1 MSSLLFFVKQ
11 LYQFTGKVIYINLL
25 GMVLVSLLEG
35 IGMLLLLPMLH
46 MSNLINIT
54 ESSALFNVYTV
65 FKTLPEKLELII
77 ILGTYIL
84 LVIGHSMLKRN
95 LTLRN
100 VKILVGFVNHIRL
113 TTYKGLLEANWLFF
127 MRRRKSD
134 FINALTEDLNR
145 VASGTN
151 LLFQLLL
158 SLIFIFVQ
166 LIIAFWLSVKI
177 TLFVLFAGCILGFFS
192 KHSLKIS
199 NIIGIQKS
207 EIAKQ
212 YIGGLTDNFNG
223 IKDIKSNNLEST
235 SYVWL
240 KDWCKSFEQEQ
251 MEFSKVMNNS
261 QLLYKTISAILIGLL
276 IFLSIVLFKAQ
287 PGNLILIIII
297 FSRLWP
303 KLIAIQNNL
312 QQLAINIP
320 AMNSLLN
327 LQRVSKEAKELPDIS
342 KEIHEKSI
350 NIQHEIECKN
360 VYFKYANKS
369 KCVLNNINLQ
379 IKVKEMTA
387 IVGMSGA
394 GKSTLIDIL
403 MGLLQPE
410 RGEIIIDGLPISQ
423 ENLLSLRSKIGYVP
437 QEPFL
442 FNGSIKDN
450 LLMVNPNA
458 TEDDLWEAL
467 NFSAADFVKKLP
479 QGLNTFIGDRGVRLS
494 GGERQRLVLARAIL
508 KKPSILILDEATSS
522 LDSENEGKIQE
533 ALEKLKG
540 KLTIIVIAHR
550 LSTIRNA
557 DQIFVL
563 KEGKVIQNGNFKI
576 LANEKQKTFSYL
588 LEKQMVPHSK

>member
-1 MSSLLFFVKQ
+1 MSSLLFFAKQ
-11 LYQFTGKVIYINLL
+11 LYQFTGKVVYINLL

-54 ESSALFNVYTV
+54 ESSPLFNVYIV
-65 FKTLPEKLELII
+65 FKTLPENLELII

-84 LVIGHSMLKRN
+84 LVVGHSMLKRN
-95 LTLRN
+95 LTLSN

-113 TTYKGLLEANWLFF
+113 KTYQGLLEANWLFF
-127 MRRRKSD
+127 MKRRKSD

-177 TLFVLFAGCILGFFS
+177 TLFVIFAGCILGFFS

-342 KEIHEKSI
+342 KEIPEKSI
-350 NIQHEIECKN
+350 SIQQKIECKN
-360 VYFKYANKS
+360 IYFKYANKS
-369 KCVLNNINLQ
+369 ECVLDNINLQ

-410 RGEIIIDGLPISQ
+410 RGELIIDGLPISQ
-423 ENLLSLRSKIGYVP
+423 ENLLSLRSIIGYVP

-450 LLMVNPNA
+450 LLMVNPKA
-458 TEDDLWEAL
+458 TEEELWDAL

-479 QGLNTFIGDRGVRLS
+479 KGLNTFIGDRGVRLS

-540 KLTIIVIAHR
+540 RLTIIVIAHR
-550 LSTIRNA
+550 LSTIQNA

-563 KEGKVIQNGNFKI
+563 EEGKVIQNGNFKI
-576 LANEKQKTFSYL
+576 LAKEKQKTFSYL
-588 LEKQMVPHSK
+588 LEKQMLSHSK